1 MATDWG
7 RFVNSANAQ
16 APSPATS
23 TGPANVTELTYHLL
37 NRGYFPY
44 EEINPRVPITRD
56 MLDLKCMQAK
66 EFIQQWKA
74 EGKAGTPMQGS
85 TLYVIQQTAAL
96 KRVATHTHLVL
107 RQSTQKHLSPARG
120 FHARATV
127 TLVTQEAMDVWIA
140 LVGTNGPKLY
150 DVAMLVGWHNAP
162 LEEVLKL
169 NGASSGIMLN
179 NVKASAVHGDMLKSS
194 NSPTTNVAM
203 DVPSIP
209 VGSRHPYRPLST
221 RDDDDG
227 MQLRDEDEALQAQ
240 AQLAQAAGEDGN
252 KGGKGRHASAG
263 KRSNNDMHSSSQEQ
277 SPIGSKKKGQVK
289 GKEVDKEEGK
299 KAQRALLVPKTPKG
313 KNTTVAEDK
322 VKEEDEDDDEDYEIA
337 DEPHGQ
343 LCNKNMKHPESKW
356 PVADIAAV
364 GAVILALR
372 KTCDPLPQCVTYKA
386 VDTIMQRVK
395 ETQEPYSQPEEVEK
409 QVRAVAADQLR
420 SILSSKGIAQARD
433 VPESMVMSCI
443 EGVISK
449 KLYKFQAVLH
459 ELQQDVEMA
468 VESQTCVGQQQEP
481 TAQGVE
487 EGPQEGMEARGA
499 QEGRDKGMEEEVV
512 DQGIDAVEDAQA
524 QAHAVYMASLAMHQ
538 DGEDQF

>member
-1 MATDWG
+1 MFVIWYHAQHG
-7 RFVNSANAQ
+7 RYYA
-16 APSPATS
+16 APLQLG
-23 TGPANVTELTYHLL
+23 GP
-37 NRGYFPY
+37 RGGQ
-44 EEINPRVPITRD
+44 IAVQPR
-56 MLDLKCMQAK
+56 
-66 EFIQQWKA
+66 
-74 EGKAGTPMQGS
+74 
-85 TLYVIQQTAAL
+85 
-96 KRVATHTHLVL
+96 KRVQSA
-107 RQSTQKHLSPARG
+107 RQDGAEEEGDDEELLIQKL
-120 FHARATV
+120 
-127 TLVTQEAMDVWIA
+127 
-140 LVGTNGPKLY
+140 
-150 DVAMLVGWHNAP
+150 
-162 LEEVLKL
+162 
-169 NGASSGIMLN
+169 
-179 NVKASAVHGDMLKSS
+179 
-194 NSPTTNVAM
+194 
-203 DVPSIP
+203 
-209 VGSRHPYRPLST
+209 
-221 RDDDDG
+221 
-227 MQLRDEDEALQAQ
+227 
-240 AQLAQAAGEDGN
+240 
-252 KGGKGRHASAG
+252 GKGRHASAG

-386 VDTIMQRVK
+386 VDTIMQRVVRTDRATYSTWRRRHPGQVCSEDVEKQCDAFRKYVVMRKTEGATYVPSDWAVAYATGEELMQGKK

-481 TAQGVE
+481 SAQGVE

-512 DQGIDAVEDAQA
+512 DQGIDAVEDA
-524 QAHAVYMASLAMHQ
+524 
-538 DGEDQF
+538 